1 MYILFPNLIN
11 KLFIILLFIC
21 TDLAQLLYL
30 YFPETDK
37 KQLSSSFEVS
47 LEGQQGP
54 DVYVFSENL
63 KEISKDE
70 KKTE

>member
-1 MYILFPNLIN
+1 MMP
-11 KLFIILLFIC
+11 LFIC

-30 YFPETDK
+30 YFPEFEIDK

-54 DVYVFSENL
+54 DVYLVGQ
-63 KEISKDE
+63 KEISKNE